1 MKYLLS
7 RFGGHGLIMG
17 KGKSSQENLPED
29 QSLENLL
36 ESHAFEMK
44 GFKYLSSYEMMPEFM
59 GAYQNLPKNATKIA
73 EIEHDF
79 IEVIMQY
86 DFTVNTSVYFS
97 QVRYCN
103 VFAIYLKTNF
113 KSVESLLG
121 KIEPSYDWVLTV
133 CAIDKDKAEV
143 KKAMPQILH
152 ITLMTLLYEMGIKDT
167 SSEVTPSKTFLGKKI
182 NVEKL
187 RTGID
192 QLKELESREE
202 LAEVFQL

>member
-1 MKYLLS
+1 MKHLLS

-143 KKAMPQILH
+143 QKAMPQILH

-167 SSEVTPSKTFLGKKI
+167 SSDVTPSKTFLGKKI

-202 LAEVFQL
+202 LAEVFPL

>member
-143 KKAMPQILH
+143 KKAIPQILH

-167 SSEVTPSKTFLGKKI
+167 SSDVTPSKTFLGKKI

-187 RTGID
+187 RTGIE